1 MGGYVPTRACQYVGH
16 VDACVRV
23 CVWVYVCVS
32 MYGGGDLTN
41 GPYLIQASPVF
52 IVPAKL
58 SNTNAPGSQY
68 CLRSSMIYV

>member
-1 MGGYVPTRACQYVGH
+1 M
-16 VDACVRV
+16 
-23 CVWVYVCVS
+23 YVCVCVS
-32 MYGGGDLTN
+32 RYVCRCGNKGEGGGGGGWGDLTN
-41 GPYLIQASPVF
+41 GPYLIQANPVF